1 MWCSLV
7 FNRKAGFSGGGWHTH
22 AYSEDGLGTTTEIP
36 KLGEVRNLIY
46 PKGFRSVADGGLSV
60 VRGGHLYR
68 DHTMRARDD
77 AEMDA
82 GWLAGKTHPITGQPL
97 VREQLEL
104 PPGSL
109 VAALTHTPHVV
120 GPRKDGV
127 RYAALMVYANPDHER
142 SLPRKQIRGDP
153 VSLTE
158 LSEGERQAPNFLR
171 RSAFTPTT
179 HADSVPVEWQRLA
192 AAGRVPGVNGDHAKL
207 FCER

>member
-1 MWCSLV
+1 M

-22 AYSEDGLGTTTEIP
+22 AYSEDGLGRTTDLP
-36 KLGEVRNLIY
+36 RLGEVRNLIY
-46 PKGFRSVADGGLSV
+46 PEGFQSVDDGGLSV

-68 DHTMRARDD
+68 DHTMRAHDN
-77 AEMDA
+77 AEMDVE
-82 GWLAGKTHPITGQPL
+82 WLAEKTHPITGQPL

-109 VAALTHTPHVV
+109 VAALTHVPHVV

-142 SLPRKQIRGDP
+142 SLPRKQIRGD
-153 VSLTE
+153 
-158 LSEGERQAPNFLR
+158 LSSFTKLSNDERQAPNFLR

-179 HADSVPVEWQRLA
+179 HADSVPVEWKRLA
-192 AAGRVPGVNGDHAKL
+192 AGGRVPGVDGDHANL
-207 FCER
+207 FCDR